1 MKINKNIAISD
12 NGFVFNPNTGESFS
26 VNQLG
31 VDIINQL
38 KNDETLDK
46 ITEEIITKYSVD
58 EATAEKDLSD
68 FIGLLQHHSLIE
80 SNEKK

>member
-31 VDIINQL
+31 VDIINLL
-38 KNDETLDK
+38 KNDESLDK
-46 ITEEIITKYSVD
+46 ITEEIINKYTVD

-68 FIGLLQHHSLIE
+68 FISLLQHHSLIE
-80 SNEKK
+80 ANEKK